1 MKNVEILIKI
11 AFQMKVSKMKNSKRI
26 VILLLLISA
35 VFSGTKTFGQTTYG
49 SNQNAGKYIT
59 LNGIKH
65 YYEIYGEGKPLLLI
79 HGNSTGI
86 SGWAAQIEFFKKSF
100 KVYAIDC
107 RGRGKSELGNDSL
120 TYMQQANDMAQF
132 IKEMKMDSVM
142 IVGKSDGGIIAL
154 LMAIYFPEHI
164 SKIVSFSANLEP
176 DSTALFPQSVIE
188 IHKER
193 IHAEEMLA
201 KKDTS
206 QNWELIRQRNRM
218 MEFQP
223 HVSADDLQKITIPV
237 LVMSTDRDVVKEDH
251 TFFIYKNIAKANL
264 SFISGE
270 SHKIAR
276 KNPDL
281 FNAVVFKYLKE
292 PFLRN
297 SFRFEN

>member
-1 MKNVEILIKI
+1 MHFCRNELCMLMKKRAFFTLILIFSITQYSVAQRKI
-11 AFQMKVSKMKNSKRI
+11 N
-26 VILLLLISA
+26 
-35 VFSGTKTFGQTTYG
+35 YG
-49 SNQNAGKYIT
+49 SNPDAGNIIL
-59 LNGIKH
+59 LNNVRH
-65 YYEIYGEGKPLLLI
+65 YYEIYGNGKPLLLI

-86 SGWAAQIEFFKKSF
+86 SGWAEQIEFFKKSF

-120 TYMQQANDMAQF
+120 TYMQQAKDMAQF
-132 IKEMKMDSVM
+132 IKEMKLDSVM

-176 DSTALFPQSVIE
+176 DSTALFSKSVIE
-188 IHKER
+188 IHNER

-201 KKDTS
+201 KKDTL

-223 HVSADDLQKITIPV
+223 HVTADELHKIKIPV
-237 LVMSTDRDVVKEDH
+237 LIMSTDRDVVKEDH

-270 SHKIAR
+270 SHRLAR

-281 FNAVVFKYLKE
+281 FNAVVFKYLSE
-292 PFLRN
+292 PFRSN
-297 SFRFEN
+297 DFRFEN

>member
-1 MKNVEILIKI
+1 MKKCAFFTLILIFSITQYSVAQRKI
-11 AFQMKVSKMKNSKRI
+11 N
-26 VILLLLISA
+26 
-35 VFSGTKTFGQTTYG
+35 YG
-49 SNQNAGKYIT
+49 SNPDAGNIIL
-59 LNGIKH
+59 LNNVRH
-65 YYEIYGEGKPLLLI
+65 YYEIYGNGQPILLI

-120 TYMQQANDMAQF
+120 TYLQQANDMAQF
-132 IKEMKMDSVM
+132 IKEMKLDSVM

-188 IHKER
+188 IHNER

-201 KKDTS
+201 KKDTL

-223 HVSADDLQKITIPV
+223 HVTADELHKIQIPV
-237 LVMSTDRDVVKEDH
+237 LIMSTDRDVVKEDH

-270 SHKIAR
+270 SHRIAR

-281 FNAVVFKYLKE
+281 FNAVVFKYLSE
-292 PFLRN
+292 PFRSN
-297 SFRFEN
+297 AFRFEN